1 MRTVPVRRFPTD
13 RGQPNY
19 PGPLWCA
26 TTQTLT
32 GYESLLERDR
42 LWLADFDPSVLW
54 VASQPLWLSGRDG
67 SRTRRHVPDFL
78 LHMLDGSYIVV
89 DVKPQ
94 GLLAEPAVAEV
105 LAWTGRLCVAKGW
118 RFEVWHG
125 GDPVFLRNVRFLAAG
140 RRLAFVDEDTV
151 IKVAEAGAAG
161 MTLAQVEASAKVG
174 RAAARAAV
182 LSLLW
187 FGHWTTD
194 MSRPLSGSSVL
205 QTVQAAA

>member
-1 MRTVPVRRFPTD
+1 MPTY
-13 RGQPNY
+13 RGQRNY
-19 PGPLWCA
+19 PGWLWTA
-26 TTQTLT
+26 TTGSLV

-42 LWLADFDPSVLW
+42 LWLADFDPSVRW

-67 SRTRRHVPDFL
+67 SRIRRHVPDFL
-78 LHMLDGSYIVV
+78 LEMSDGSYTVV

-105 LAWTGRLCVAKGW
+105 LAWTGRLCAAKGW

-151 IKVAEAGAAG
+151 VKVAEAGLAG

-174 RAAARAAV
+174 RTAARAAA

-187 FGHWTTD
+187 FGQWTTD